1 MTEDLMK
8 DERSLGDLFS
18 ELANETGTLVRQE
31 VALAQAEMVRKATK
45 AGKQVGYVAVGG
57 AVGYAALLA
66 VMAAVITIL
75 AYIIPLWLSCVL
87 VGAVVGGVSYYMV
100 TTALENLKQA
110 QLAPTETVESIKEDA
125 KWLKHQVS

>member
-18 ELANETGTLVRQE
+18 ELANETGTLVRHE
-31 VALAQAEMVRKATK
+31 VALAQAEMVRKATN

>member
-31 VALAQAEMVRKATK
+31 VALAQAEMVRKATN

>member
-1 MTEDLMK
+1 MAEDLMK

-31 VALAQAEMVRKATK
+31 VALAQAEIVRKATK

-75 AYIIPLWLSCVL
+75 AYVIPLWLSCVL

>member
-100 TTALENLKQA
+100 TKALENLKQA

>member
-100 TTALENLKQA
+100 TTALENHKQA